1 MNLDPLVIQE
11 DREAYCGD
19 GNGHEVTPIVNESQ
33 VQTKHYPPDVLH
45 LTQAIPRGLAKGKLT
60 QEQKTE
66 LDAFRAFM
74 EAHGHGDTGHG
85 RDARV
90 ESKEVLRA
98 LADRKAKMGP
108 GLDKGGCTLVT
119 QEMRETFV
127 QNPGVR
133 RVVPLD
139 Y

>member
-1 MNLDPLVIQE
+1 MQE
-11 DREAYCGD
+11 DRDKYCAD
-19 GNGHEVTPIVNESQ
+19 KTGHEVTPVINEAQ
-33 VQTKHYPPDVLH
+33 VKTLHYPADVLH
-45 LTQAIPRGLAKGKLT
+45 LTQAIPRGLTKGKLT

-66 LDAFRAFM
+66 MEAFRAFM
-74 EAHGHGDTGHG
+74 EAHGHGDTTTG
-85 RDARV
+85 RDARL

-98 LADRKAKMGP
+98 LADRKAKMGA

-119 QEMRETFV
+119 QEMRENFV

-133 RVVPLD
+133 RIVPLD